1 MKPQRSQRETLCTRN
16 EYPHKEITRDII
28 SCGIEDHS
36 KLGSG
41 LLESI
46 YEEALAF
53 EFELRNSSY

>member
-1 MKPQRSQRETLCTRN
+1 MKPQRSQRKTLCTRN

-36 KLGSG
+36 KLGQG

-46 YEEALAF
+46 YEEAF
-53 EFELRNSSY
+53 I